1 MYFIFHTVFEKQFWP
16 TTSLS
21 NLHTVDE
28 TITTV
33 VAVLCLELY
42 EKNFL
47 YKTAIWIA
55 RKFVF
60 IVKDAHF
67 GQLVFPA

>member
-1 MYFIFHTVFEKQFWP
+1 M
-16 TTSLS
+16 
-21 NLHTVDE
+21 HTVDE